1 MSHFTRIRTQLRD
14 LTTVRQ
20 ALEDLGYEVET
31 DAEVRG
37 YMSQRARADLV
48 VRAGGAYDIGFRA
61 EGDSIVMVADLWGLE
76 VDRDAFMKALTQ
88 RYAYHTVRQQAAVQ
102 GWQPVEE
109 EVQADGSVRL
119 VMQRWAS

>member
-14 LTTVRQ
+14 LATVEQ
-20 ALEDLGYEVET
+20 ALADLGYEVVT

-48 VRAGGAYDIGFRA
+48 VRTGGAYDIGFRA
-61 EGDSIVMVADLWGLE
+61 EGDDIVMVADLWGLE
-76 VDRDAFMKALTQ
+76 LDRDAFMKALTQ
-88 RYAYHTVRQQAAVQ
+88 RYAYHTVQQQAEAQ
-102 GWQPVEE
+102 GWQSVEE